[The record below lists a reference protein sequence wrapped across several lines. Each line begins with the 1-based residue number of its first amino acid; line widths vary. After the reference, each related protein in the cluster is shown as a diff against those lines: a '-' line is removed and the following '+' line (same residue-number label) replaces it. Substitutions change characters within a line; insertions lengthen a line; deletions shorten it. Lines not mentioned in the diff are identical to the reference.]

1 MNTESDS
8 SGHYE
13 VRDHPSI
20 AGLLT
25 ICWCPDG
32 RPRSVMV
39 TIGAD
44 RLPRLAEAL
53 NDYLGPG
60 GRAVDDT

>member
-1 MNTESDS
+1 MNTERDRGGLVA
-8 SGHYE
+8 GHYE

-32 RPRSVMV
+32 RPRTVMV

-44 RLPRLAEAL
+44 RLPLLGQAISAYLAS
-53 NDYLGPG
+53 N
-60 GRAVDDT
+60 